1 MRLLIAAFA
10 LSLAV
15 ATALQASQ
23 QHVKGRRAPAA
34 SSEQGA
40 DRKTEREIL
49 KVESQFRE
57 AMTKCNVALL
67 DRLLA
72 DYYAD
77 SFEGTNQAVG
87 KRGTLARCKGGD
99 IRYYSIDEKRKI
111 SISVDIVTIEGMT
124 RSGPQTDDRES
135 RREVTVK
142 RLWTKKDGRWQLIA
156 QTVGSGREE
165 SER

>member
-15 ATALQASQ
+15 APALQANQ
-23 QHVKGRRAPAA
+23 QRAKGRRAPAP
-34 SSEQGA
+34 SSEPGA
-40 DRKTEREIL
+40 DTKTKREIL
-49 KVESQFRE
+49 KMESQLRE
-57 AMTKCNVALL
+57 AITKRNVALL

-99 IRYYSIDEKRKI
+99 IRYYSIDEERKI
-111 SISVDIVTIEGMT
+111 SVSADIVTVEGMMK
-124 RSGPQTDDRES
+124 SGPHMEGRES
-135 RREVTVK
+135 SGEVLVK

-156 QTVGSGREE
+156 QTIGSGREE